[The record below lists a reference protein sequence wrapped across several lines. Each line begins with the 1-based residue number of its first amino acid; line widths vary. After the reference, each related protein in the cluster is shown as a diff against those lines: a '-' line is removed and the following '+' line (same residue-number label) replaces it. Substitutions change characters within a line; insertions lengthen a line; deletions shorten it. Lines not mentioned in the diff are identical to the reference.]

1 MVSMAVGQ
9 MGYSWSSVC
18 SAAECCAR
26 YFFAKGDIHHSP
38 GQRPGLK
45 NHLRPVWPTA
55 IVIVALGNA
64 PGHWVRSVAFWP
76 TAIVIVAL
84 GNAPGRWVRSV
95 AFLANGHSQA
105 SSVPDVLFI
114 EFDAITIQNGEVP
127 GT

>member
-9 MGYSWSSVC
+9 MGFVVFGVFGGRIMC
-18 SAAECCAR
+18 PL
-26 YFFAKGDIHHSP
+26 FFAKGDVHHSR

-64 PGHWVRSVAFWP
+64 QGHR
-76 TAIVIVAL
+76 
-84 GNAPGRWVRSV
+84 VRSV

-114 EFDAITIQNGEVP
+114 EFDAITIQKGEVP
-127 GT
+127 GTWAFPLE

>member
-18 SAAECCAR
+18 SAAKWCAR

-55 IVIVALGNA
+55 IIIIALGNA
-64 PGHWVRSVAFWP
+64 QGHRVRSVACF
-76 TAIVIVAL
+76 AKGDI
-84 GNAPGRWVRSV
+84 
-95 AFLANGHSQA
+95 QA

-114 EFDAITIQNGEVP
+114 EFDAITVQQVEILFLESSRCMSPEFLN
-127 GT
+127 T